1 VQVSIEPMKFC
12 HVESVW
18 AIEKEVY
25 TSPWSRHA
33 FINEILDNGFA
44 FYYVALSA
52 DEVVGYAGI
61 WVILDEAHITTLAV
75 SPSWQGQGLGRQL
88 LEHLI
93 TEAALKGAKRMTLE
107 VRVSNTRAQSLYRKY
122 GFVECGVRPNYYPD
136 EDALVMWLERLPG
149 SSPVR
154 NGAKAAAGEK
164 VGEQKQ

>member
-1 VQVSIEPMKFC
+1 MQVSIEPMKFC

-107 VRVSNTRAQSLYRKY
+107 VRVSNTRAQSL
-122 GFVECGVRPNYYPD
+122 
-136 EDALVMWLERLPG
+136 
-149 SSPVR
+149 
-154 NGAKAAAGEK
+154 
-164 VGEQKQ
+164 